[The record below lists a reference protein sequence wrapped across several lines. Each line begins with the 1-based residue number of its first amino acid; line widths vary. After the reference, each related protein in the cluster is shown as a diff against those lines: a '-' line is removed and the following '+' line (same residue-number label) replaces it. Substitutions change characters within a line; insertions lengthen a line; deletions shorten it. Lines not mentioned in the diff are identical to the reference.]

1 MCVRTVLMAFG
12 QEAAAA
18 KKGSSDPKD
27 LSCPKTLG
35 SLVLDQ
41 GSQVEVKPVCRE
53 PLLGVL
59 C

>member
-1 MCVRTVLMAFG
+1 MCVRTVLTASG

-18 KKGSSDPKD
+18 KKGSSDSKD
-27 LSCPKTLG
+27 LSCPKILG

-41 GSQVEVKPVCRE
+41 GSQAQVKPVCRE